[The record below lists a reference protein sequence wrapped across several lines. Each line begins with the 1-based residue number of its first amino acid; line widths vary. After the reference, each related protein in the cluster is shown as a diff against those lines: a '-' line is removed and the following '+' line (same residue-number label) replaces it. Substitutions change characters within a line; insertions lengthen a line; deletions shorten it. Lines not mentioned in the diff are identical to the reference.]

1 MKKFVIVIFL
11 ISLLLLTNVVLATT
25 GTVNTQGL
33 NLRDGA
39 STYGT
44 NIIVKIDKNEVLNIE
59 EDLGEWYK
67 VNYKDYSGYVS
78 KQYVDLNE
86 EDNTKVS
93 DTLEAGH
100 GRILSDTTVYVLPL
114 INSTQI
120 SSLKQGA
127 DVVIISEVG
136 QWKFIQTQDLSGWV
150 IASKV
155 EGSLK
160 GDSNEQ
166 KPEENENNTQNNEVN
181 NEVTEENQNTN
192 TVDTSNENNGEE
204 ENVGSITFPT
214 SLYVNVDAVN
224 IREDATT
231 DSNVVTSVG
240 LNTPVRVTGEKGD
253 WYKVEVSD
261 GKGYMMKKYLSP
273 EER

>member
-78 KQYVDLNE
+78 KQYVDLNK
-86 EDNTKVS
+86 EDNTNIS

-136 QWKFIQTQDLSGWV
+136 QWKFVQTQDLSGWV

>member
-78 KQYVDLNE
+78 KQYVDLSE
-86 EDNTKVS
+86 ENNTNIS

-100 GRILSDTTVYVLPL
+100 GRILSDTTVFVLPL

-136 QWKFIQTQDLSGWV
+136 QWKFVQTQDLSGWV

>member
-78 KQYVDLNE
+78 KQYVDLSE
-86 EDNTKVS
+86 ENNTNIS

-100 GRILSDTTVYVLPL
+100 GRILSDTTVFVLPL

-136 QWKFIQTQDLSGWV
+136 QWKFVQTQDLSGWV

-166 KPEENENNTQNNEVN
+166 KPEENENNTQNNEV
-181 NEVTEENQNTN
+181 TGENQNTN
-192 TVDTSNENNGEE
+192 TVDTSNENNGGE